1 MLSLRQFFYSVV
13 KGSRYLW
20 WPWEVKHTE
29 PATTVAEVT
38 AETKACDCNE
48 TIKESTESICVVK
61 ENEMQ
66 VTVFLITSF
75 ICLLRVVYCSYS
87 SHHLHCVLLAFILF
101 YWIFFCLLQD
111 FSICSCFRVKLQCV
125 WLVRATVDISHT
137 VWAQVCGGQWIRG
150 KLAWREKAKSDKF

>member
-1 MLSLRQFFYSVV
+1 MS
-13 KGSRYLW
+13 KGADIYGGPERSN
-20 WPWEVKHTE
+20 TE

-87 SHHLHCVLLAFILF
+87 SLALCFISFYFILL
-101 YWIFFCLLQD
+101 YIFFVFCRIFLSACVFVLSCSVFDLSGLLYI
-111 FSICSCFRVKLQCV
+111 FLIRSERKFVEGSESEESWHEERKLKATSFKVECFK
-125 WLVRATVDISHT
+125 H
-137 VWAQVCGGQWIRG
+137 
-150 KLAWREKAKSDKF
+150 